1 MLRLL
6 FLLALLGSG
15 AFYVS
20 RRLERRRLE
29 RLAQWRSTFLTLAR
43 PPREHGPTFKEVVL
57 RDHAVRL
64 RIPKH
69 WSEEY
74 PDETHALF
82 RNPGGPAHVLRVEH
96 ATVTPSPGDLRALLG
111 RHAGAAATAFEEL
124 PGGRALLKELV
135 TSKDGAQSVLAFRW
149 LVAAPRPNAEVGVI
163 TFALAVPEAAI
174 GDPLT
179 WDEVAMIDQ
188 EIRACRLG
196 EPGAA
201 TGE

>member
-1 MLRLL
+1 MLRVL
-6 FLLALLGSG
+6 FLLALLGGG

-20 RRLERRRLE
+20 HLIERRRLE
-29 RLAQWRSTFLTLAR
+29 RLAQWRSAFLTLAR
-43 PPREHGPTFKEVVL
+43 PPREHGPTFKDVVL
-57 RDHAVRL
+57 RDHGVRL
-64 RIPKH
+64 RVPRH

-74 PDETHALF
+74 PDEAHALF
-82 RNPGGPAHVLRVEH
+82 RNPASAAHVLRVEH
-96 ATVTPSPGDLRALLG
+96 ATVAPSPGGLRALLG
-111 RHAGAAATAFEEL
+111 RHAGAGATAFEEL

-149 LVAAPRPNAEVGVI
+149 LVALPHPSGEAGLA
-163 TFALAVPEAAI
+163 TFALAVPETAI

-196 EPGAA
+196 EPGTA